1 MPNPVLP
8 QKRWYSTTAAAR
20 LLGVSVGTVQH
31 LVEDGRLHAWKTSG
45 GHRRIDGH
53 SLAGLLDGRAGPALA
68 QWPEPA
74 PPRRLVLYCPNDN
87 CRQRDMAW
95 LAQRATLWHVQAYAE
110 WDALLLQLSRQPTDV
125 LLIDL
130 SGSASQP
137 LSLLEQLA
145 NLPDVRPRH
154 SLLALDPAVAL
165 PLDDVVARSYVR
177 CQPLTEDLLMG
188 YLSALQMQWT

>member
-1 MPNPVLP
+1 MPNSVLP

-53 SLAGLLDGRAGPALA
+53 SLAGLLDGQTGPSSQLRGETA
-68 QWPEPA
+68 
-74 PPRRLVLYCPNDN
+74 PRRLLLFCPNDN
-87 CRQRDMAW
+87 SRQRDMAW

-110 WDALLLQLSRQPTDV
+110 WEALVLQLSQQPTDV

-130 SGSASQP
+130 SGAASLQTSV
-137 LSLLEQLA
+137 LDQLA
-145 NLPDVRPRH
+145 NLPQVRPRH
-154 SLLALDPAVAL
+154 SLLALDPDVAL
-165 PLDDVVARSYVR
+165 PQGDTVTRSYVR
-177 CQPLTEDLLMG
+177 CQPLTEDMLMG